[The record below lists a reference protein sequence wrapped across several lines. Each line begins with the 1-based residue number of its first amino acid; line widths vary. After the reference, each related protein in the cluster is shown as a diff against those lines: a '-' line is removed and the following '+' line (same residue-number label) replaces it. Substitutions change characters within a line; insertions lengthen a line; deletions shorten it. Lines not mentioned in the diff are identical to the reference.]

1 MEASDG
7 SEGEAMST
15 VEVTP
20 DYQIP
25 IPEEVRDAMGIRP
38 GSRFDVLRHGER
50 IELVPAKDI
59 GAYRGFVKGIDTTV
73 ERDEDRL

>member
-1 MEASDG
+1 
-7 SEGEAMST
+7 MST

-25 IPEEVRDAMGIRP
+25 IPEEVCEAMGIRP
-38 GSRFDVLRHGER
+38 GKRFDVFRRGER

-59 GAYRGFVKGIDTTV
+59 QAYRGFAKGIDTTV